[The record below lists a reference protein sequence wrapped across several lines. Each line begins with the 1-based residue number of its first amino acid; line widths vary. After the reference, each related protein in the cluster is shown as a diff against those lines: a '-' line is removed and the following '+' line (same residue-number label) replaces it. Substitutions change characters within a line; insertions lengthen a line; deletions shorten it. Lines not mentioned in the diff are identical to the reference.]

1 MQQLE
6 NRLGGTDVTFL
17 FLFLG
22 RLKKECLEKINATKR
37 TNAQWAHWA
46 LQGHNNITCGV
57 ADIQSS
63 LADILSSLADILSC
77 LADILS
83 DGAKICLS
91 EGYFAPIWLC
101 FLLSKDKIYTS
112 IKKYSD

>member
-1 MQQLE
+1 MY
-6 NRLGGTDVTFL
+6 NWYDIVSNNNGYGW
-17 FLFLG
+17 
-22 RLKKECLEKINATKR
+22 N
-37 TNAQWAHWA
+37 NAQWAHWA

-91 EGYFAPIWLC
+91 KGYFAPIWLC
-101 FLLSKDKIYTS
+101 FWLSKDKIYTS

>member
-1 MQQLE
+1 MAILE
-6 NRLGGTDVTFL
+6 GGH
-17 FLFLG
+17 
-22 RLKKECLEKINATKR
+22 I
-37 TNAQWAHWA
+37 AQWAHWA

-91 EGYFAPIWLC
+91 KGYFAPIWLC
-101 FLLSKDKIYTS
+101 FWLSKDKIYTS

>member
-1 MQQLE
+1 MHWNTILE
-6 NRLGGTDVTFL
+6 QDQMYNWYDIVSNNNGYGW
-17 FLFLG
+17 
-22 RLKKECLEKINATKR
+22 N
-37 TNAQWAHWA
+37 NAQWAHWA

-91 EGYFAPIWLC
+91 KGYFAPIWLC
-101 FLLSKDKIYTS
+101 FWLSKDKIYTS